1 MELLIILLL
10 IVLNGV
16 FAMAEMAVVSARKV
30 RLQQWAEAGDAKA
43 RVALELAEEPTSLL
57 STVQIGITL
66 IGILAGAFGG
76 ATVAHMLATQL
87 NAVPL
92 LAPYSEAIGFGI
104 VVLITT
110 YLSLVVGELL
120 PKRLALNNPERIA
133 VAVARPMRF
142 LSKLASPAVWLLT
155 FSTDALL
162 RLLRVRPSTEPPVTE
177 EEIKVLLEQGAEA
190 GVFAE
195 AEQEMI
201 ERVFRLGDLRVGM
214 VMTPRTQMVWLDL
227 DDPVEQNLRK
237 ILASPYAA
245 FPVGRGTPDKIR
257 GVVYAKDL
265 LARVLTGQPIDLQA
279 AVCPALF
286 VPESMAAFRALHKFR
301 ETRSH
306 LALVVDEYGGVDG
319 LVTLTDLV
327 EELVGDMPD
336 LGETGEQAVVQRE
349 DGSWLVSG
357 RLPIDELKELLG
369 VEYLPGEEAGRY
381 HTLGGFVLTQ
391 LGHMPSVSEHFD
403 WGGLRFEV
411 VDMDGPRIDKV
422 LVAPI
427 SAALTEQSSA

>member
-1 MELLIILLL
+1 
-10 IVLNGV
+10 
-16 FAMAEMAVVSARKV
+16 MAEMAIVSARKV

-92 LAPYSEAIGFGI
+92 LAPYSEVIGFGI

-110 YLSLVVGELL
+110 YLSLVIGELL
-120 PKRLALNNPERIA
+120 PKRLALNDPERIA
-133 VAVARPMRF
+133 VAVARPMRL
-142 LSKLASPAVWLLT
+142 LSKLASPAVRVLS
-155 FSTDALL
+155 FSSDVLL

-201 ERVFRLGDLRVGM
+201 GRVFRLGDLRVGM
-214 VMTPRTQMVWLDL
+214 VMTPRMQMVWLDL
-227 DDPVEQNLRK
+227 DDPAEQNLR
-237 ILASPYAA
+237 IIAASPYGA
-245 FPVGRGTPDKIR
+245 FPIGRGTPDKIR

-265 LARVLTGQPIDLQA
+265 LGRALMDQPIDLQA
-279 AVCPALF
+279 AVRPALF
-286 VPESMAAFRALHKFR
+286 VPESMSAFRALNKFR

-327 EELVGDMPD
+327 EELVGHMPD
-336 LGETGEQAVVQRE
+336 VGDVGEPAVVRRE
-349 DGSWLVSG
+349 DGSWLMSG
-357 RLPIDELKELLG
+357 RLPIGDLKDLLG
-369 VEYLPGEEAGRY
+369 VEELPGEHAGRY
-381 HTLGGFVLTQ
+381 QTLGGFVLAQ
-391 LGHMPSVSEHFD
+391 LGHMPSASEYFM

-411 VDMDGPRIDKV
+411 VDMDGPRVDKV

-427 SAALTEQSSA
+427 PTELTSEVLV

>member
-1 MELLIILLL
+1 
-10 IVLNGV
+10 
-16 FAMAEMAVVSARKV
+16 MAEMAVVSARRV
-30 RLQQWAEAGDAKA
+30 RLQQWAEAGDARA
-43 RVALELAEEPTSLL
+43 RVALEMAEEPTQLL

-76 ATVAHMLATQL
+76 ATLAHTLAEQL
-87 NAVPL
+87 SALPL

-104 VVLITT
+104 VVLFTT
-110 YLSLVVGELL
+110 YLSLVIGELL
-120 PKRLALNNPERIA
+120 PKRLALNSPERIA
-133 VAVARPMRF
+133 VALARPMRL
-142 LSKLASPAVWLLT
+142 LSKLVSPAVRLLSV
-155 FSTDALL
+155 STDALL
-162 RLLRVRPSTEPPVTE
+162 RVLRVRPSAEPPVTE
-177 EEIKVLLEQGAEA
+177 DEIKVLLEQGAEA

-227 DDPVEQNLRK
+227 DDSAEQNLRK
-237 ILASPYAA
+237 VAASPYAA
-245 FPVGRGTPDKIR
+245 YPVGSGTPDKIR

-265 LARVLTGQPIDLQA
+265 LAHALTGQPIDLQA
-279 AVCPALF
+279 TARPALF
-286 VPESMAAFRALHKFR
+286 VPESMSAFRALNKFR
-301 ETRSH
+301 EARSH

-327 EELVGDMPD
+327 EELVGHVPD
-336 LGETGEQAVVQRE
+336 LGETGEPAVVQRD

-357 RLPIDELKELLG
+357 RLPIDELKALLG

-381 HTLGGFVLTQ
+381 QTLGGFVLTQ
-391 LGHMPSVSEHFD
+391 LGHMPSASEHFD

-422 LVAPI
+422 LVASI
-427 SAALTEQSSA
+427 ATELTRQSSV

>member
-1 MELLIILLL
+1 MELLIIFLL

-16 FAMAEMAVVSARKV
+16 FAMAEMAIVSARKV
-30 RLQQWAEAGDAKA
+30 RLQQWAEAGDTKA

-76 ATVAHMLATQL
+76 TTVAHMLATQL

-142 LSKLASPAVWLLT
+142 LSKLASPAVRLLS

-162 RLLRVRPSTEPPVTE
+162 RLLRVRPSAEPPVTE

-214 VMTPRTQMVWLDL
+214 VMTPRTQI
-227 DDPVEQNLRK
+227 PVEQNLRK
-237 ILASPYAA
+237 IVASPYAA

-279 AVCPALF
+279 AVRPALF
-286 VPESMAAFRALHKFR
+286 VPESMSAFRALNKFR

-427 SAALTEQSSA
+427 SAALAEQASA